1 MRQILE
7 EKLFPF
13 VIKPGRYTGGELGQI
28 VKLPGDRLKIALGYP
43 DMYEIGMSYLG
54 TQILY
59 NIINSDD
66 RFICERFYSPDRDA
80 EEILRREKIPLFS
93 LESHRPLDEFDI
105 IGFTLAYEMVYTN
118 LLNILDLSEIPLRS
132 SDRNDNHPLIMAGG
146 PIAHNPEPTAPFIDL
161 FYVGDAEEN
170 IIRLLEV
177 IRDSAGLP
185 RHKRLERIVRE
196 VPSTYVPQ
204 FYDPQTH
211 KPLFDFAPPK
221 IKSYRIKQLKKEF
234 YPKKPLVPFIETVHD
249 RLTAEI
255 MRGCPRGC
263 RFCQATA
270 IYRPVRVRPKEEI
283 IAQVNDQIDQSGFD
297 EVTLLSL
304 SSGDYP
310 DILPLT
316 AQLSRTLAEKRTAL
330 SLPSL
335 RPGTI
340 SPELVNI
347 IKSTRKTGLTFAPE
361 AGTERL
367 RAVIRKD
374 ITDQELYD
382 SVRLSFENGWNLVKL
397 YFMIG
402 LPTETEDDL
411 KGIVHIIRE
420 VSRIAHDYK
429 GKNIINIA
437 ISPFSPKSHTPFQW
451 DEQAPPEAVREKNDF
466 IKRNANSHFVSI
478 KLRDPELSFM
488 EGVLGRGGRELADVI
503 ETAFRDGARFD
514 GWTEGFDFNLWQKA
528 FEKNNIDPR
537 SYLRGRPFSENLP
550 WSHIILDVSAEHLI
564 EERNRTSILL
574 SESKK
579 AVQPP
584 TEMRNTAKDA
594 DDGFGRSRKK
604 TIPKA
609 SVAPNKSQV
618 RIKWGRRGLTRFLSH
633 LDNLRV
639 IERAIRR
646 AGMPVEYSM
655 GFHPHMKLSFGPP
668 LPLGFSSEAEYLDI
682 SLEQPFQADM
692 AHRLSAA
699 FPEGYFVIMAKST
712 ISTKES
718 LSSRLNRAIYEVLID
733 KNQNYGEKI
742 NRLLSQPKVDI
753 NRMTKEET
761 KVVDIRPAIFEISFK
776 EKSNFDPDK
785 AALHLELGI
794 GSSGYAKPQEVI
806 LAAGLIHET
815 AVPALRI
822 HRLELLNVDQFGKR
836 LTPMEF

>member
-7 EKLFPF
+7 EKLLPF

-28 VKLPGDRLKIALGYP
+28 VKLAGDRLKVALGYP

-66 RFICERFYSPDRDA
+66 RFLCERFYSPDRDA

-93 LESHRPLDEFDI
+93 LESFRPLNEFDVV
-105 IGFTLAYEMVYTN
+105 GFTLAYEMVYTN

-132 SDRNDNHPLIMAGG
+132 LERNDNHPLIIAGG

-161 FYVGDAEEN
+161 FYIGDAEEN

-177 IRDSAGLP
+177 IRSSRGLP
-185 RHKRLERIVRE
+185 RRAKLEQIVRE
-196 VPSTYVPQ
+196 APSVYVPQ
-204 FYDPQTH
+204 FYDSSTRE
-211 KPLFDFAPPK
+211 PLFDFVPPK
-221 IKSYRIKQLKKEF
+221 IKSCRVKQLKREF

-304 SSGDYP
+304 SSSDYP
-310 DILPLT
+310 DILPLA
-316 AQLSRTLAEKRTAL
+316 AQLSRTLGEKRTAL

-340 SPELVNI
+340 SPELVNV
-347 IKSTRKTGLTFAPE
+347 IKLTRKTGLTFAPE

-374 ITDQELYD
+374 ITDQGLYD

-411 KGIVHIIRE
+411 RGIVHIIRE
-420 VSRIAHDYK
+420 VGRIAHDYK
-429 GKNIINIA
+429 GKNVINIT

-451 DEQAPPEAVREKNDF
+451 DEQASPETVKEKNDF
-466 IKRNANSHFVSI
+466 IKRNANSHFVNI
-478 KLRDPELSFM
+478 KLRDPKLSFL

-503 ETAFRDGARFD
+503 EAAFRDGARFD
-514 GWTEGFDFNLWQKA
+514 GWSEGFDFNLWQKA

-537 SYLRGRPFSENLP
+537 AYLRGRSFSEILP

-564 EERNRTSILL
+564 EERNRTSTLL
-574 SESKK
+574 RELKTP
-579 AVQPP
+579 AQPL
-584 TEMRNTAKDA
+584 TAAQNIGEDA

-609 SVAPNKSQV
+609 SVAPNKSQA
-618 RIKWGRRGLTRFLSH
+618 RIKWGRKGLTRFLSH

-646 AGMPVEYSM
+646 ANLPVDYSQ

-668 LPLGFSSEAEYLDI
+668 LSLGFSSEAEYFDI

-699 FPEGYFVIMAKST
+699 FPEGYFLIMAKSV
-712 ISTKES
+712 INTKES
-718 LSSRLNRAIYEVLID
+718 LSSRLNRAIYEALVD
-733 KNQNYGEKI
+733 KNQDYDEKI
-742 NRLLSQPKVDI
+742 TQLLSQPKIDI

-761 KVVDIRPAIFEISFK
+761 KVVDIRPAIFDISFK
-776 EKSNFDPDK
+776 EQSHIDPDK
-785 AALHLELGI
+785 AALYLELGI
-794 GSSGYAKPQEVI
+794 GSSGYARPHEVI
-806 LAAGLIHET
+806 LATGLIEEA
-815 AVPALRI
+815 AVPALKI